1 VSEKVWLGRIYL
13 KSEGGYEIVLKA
25 LNHYKKR
32 LRNIDASPELA
43 GAPMFVQIVQQEASK
58 TYPAVNA
65 LISKI
70 TKGLEDSE
78 TLNSIQTDVPL
89 MERALKCYQ
98 SDIEKM
104 KNGDEFYSS
113 LIGSVEA
120 GRELTDTQV
129 ALEKINQFA

>member
-1 VSEKVWLGRIYL
+1 MSEKVWLGRIYL

-32 LRNIDASPELA
+32 LRNIDASPELV

-65 LISKI
+65 LISQI
-70 TKGLEDSE
+70 TKGLGDAEV
-78 TLNSIQTDVPL
+78 LNSIQSDVPL

-104 KNGDEFYSS
+104 KNGDEFYSK
-113 LIGSVEA
+113 LIESA
-120 GRELTDTQV
+120 QADKDMADIRV
-129 ALEKINQFA
+129 ALEKLNQFS

>member
-25 LNHYKKR
+25 LNHYRKR

-65 LISKI
+65 LIDKI
-70 TKGLEDSE
+70 TKGLDDSE
-78 TLNSIQTDVPL
+78 ILNSIQADVPL
-89 MERALKCYQ
+89 MEKALKCYQ

-104 KNGDEFYSS
+104 GNGDEFYSS

-120 GRELTDTQV
+120 VRELKNTQV
-129 ALEKINQFA
+129 ALEKINQFT

>member
-120 GRELTDTQV
+120 DRELTDTQV